1 MKTIPWCQFV
11 HSPVTILELAGY
23 KIATRTEREFQLK
36 WALTPSY
43 IRWNSLLISSLYGRT
58 AT

>member
-1 MKTIPWCQFV
+1 MKTFSRCHFV

-23 KIATRTEREFQLK
+23 KIATGTKREFQQN
-36 WALTPSY
+36 WASAPSY
-43 IRWNSLLISSLYGRT
+43 IRWNSLLISSMYGGT